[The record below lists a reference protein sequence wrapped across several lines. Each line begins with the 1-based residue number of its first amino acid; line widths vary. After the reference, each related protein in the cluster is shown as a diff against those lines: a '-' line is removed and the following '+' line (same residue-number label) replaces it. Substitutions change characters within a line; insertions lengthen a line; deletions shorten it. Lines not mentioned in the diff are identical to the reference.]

1 MNGPLEFMETRKV
14 CLLLYLQ
21 KLSIRLRFPLKSA
34 KMRFYCT
41 YNLEKSATGY
51 FHYAT
56 LNIIAI
62 EFALYLHR
70 KIWCSTTSCIMRIYF
85 GQIFIHIFWP
95 VSFLIRHPS
104 KTPFKAPFKNRFFG
118 IRYPYPRSG
127 ALTIMIVNAWGK
139 GYLVPKKRFLKCAL
153 KGVLEGY
160 LIKWL
165 GP

>member
-1 MNGPLEFMETRKV
+1 MNGHLEFMETRKV

-127 ALTIMIVNAWGK
+127 ALTTHNHDCECLAQRIRLSSAKEAV
-139 GYLVPKKRFLKCAL
+139 L
-153 KGVLEGY
+153 KGCLKEGLRRVSY
-160 LIKWL
+160 
-165 GP
+165 